1 MRVRIHHLSMGFRS
15 IRGHVSALK
24 DISMEIENG
33 EFFVLLGPSG
43 SGKSTL
49 LNLISGL
56 ETPTQGEIWFDGMLA
71 ASHAKG
77 VCLSP
82 KERNVAFVFQSY
94 ALYPHMNVF
103 QNIAFPLKIRGTVRE
118 RIRESV
124 ERTASLLEISDLL
137 SAKPGELSGGQRQR
151 VAIARAIVRHPNIF
165 LLDEP
170 LSNLDPQLRLSM
182 RTELKKIQR
191 SLGVTTIYVTH
202 DQTEA
207 MSLGDRIAVLRSG
220 EIEQI
225 GTPDELYESPRN
237 PFVAAFIGSPS
248 MNLIR
253 VPFSEEKGGFF
264 ILIAG
269 NRLQIP
275 QDKSGALKEL
285 NERECT
291 LGIRPEHILI
301 TPKETDSS
309 IETEVISVESLGRD
323 KVILVARD
331 DVRLYLLSD
340 EKGIKEGDR
349 IRIELDLNYAHIF
362 KA

>member
-1 MRVRIHHLSMGFRS
+1 MRVRIHHLSKGFRS
-15 IRGHVSALK
+15 IRGNVFALR

-56 ETPTQGEIWFDGMLA
+56 ETPTHGEIWFDRMLV

-77 VCLSP
+77 VSLSP

-103 QNIAFPLKIRGTVRE
+103 ENIAFPLKIRGTE
-118 RIRESV
+118 RGGIRESV

-207 MSLGDRIAVLRSG
+207 MSLGDRIAVLRNG
-220 EIEQI
+220 EIEQT
-225 GTPDELYESPRN
+225 GH
-237 PFVAAFIGSPS
+237 
-248 MNLIR
+248 
-253 VPFSEEKGGFF
+253 
-264 ILIAG
+264 AG
-269 NRLQIP
+269 
-275 QDKSGALKEL
+275 
-285 NERECT
+285 
-291 LGIRPEHILI
+291 
-301 TPKETDSS
+301 
-309 IETEVISVESLGRD
+309 
-323 KVILVARD
+323 
-331 DVRLYLLSD
+331 
-340 EKGIKEGDR
+340 
-349 IRIELDLNYAHIF
+349 
-362 KA
+362 